1 MGMTVKR
8 RKDVETKRVIMHRIA
23 DIRGGVSVMITEI
36 NNRDFLPEGTV
47 ISAPDDNS
55 KCHVVKYAKVTAN
68 VADNATTIKVAKG
81 HDFKVGDFVMAA
93 TGAKAYAISS
103 INTSNASYDTI
114 TVGTTL
120 GVAIA
125 ADAYIY
131 QAAAESASNTSAFK
145 YAPFAITGTG
155 RKIEEG
161 GNIDVDAWII
171 AVTKGH
177 TLPAPIASQL
187 KGIYNY

>member
-1 MGMTVKR
+1 MGMTVKK
-8 RKDVETKRVIMHRIA
+8 RKDVDTKRVIMHRIA

-47 ISAPDDNS
+47 ISAPDTNA
-55 KCHVVKYAKVTAN
+55 KCHVVKYAKLTAN
-68 VADNATTIKVAKG
+68 ATNSATELKVAKG
-81 HDFKVGDFVMAA
+81 HEFKVGDYVMAA
-93 TGAKAYAISS
+93 TGAKAYAISA
-103 INTSNASYDTI
+103 IDTSNASYDTI

-125 ADAYIY
+125 EGAYIF

-145 YAPFAITGTG
+145 YIPAAITGTG
-155 RKIEEG
+155 VHVEAGDNVI
-161 GNIDVDAWII
+161 VDAWVM

-177 TLPAPIASQL
+177 ALPAAIASLL
-187 KGIYNY
+187 KGIINY